1 MLLKVVYFR
10 REAAARSGLVGLG
23 LVLDVY
29 QRDDILT
36 SHLTAAPAGRRLVA

>member
-1 MLLKVVYFR
+1 MLLKTFYFYR
-10 REAAARSGLVGLG
+10 GLAARSGLVGLG
-23 LVLDVY
+23 LVLDVH